1 MGGWKDLGGF
11 SLFIPFKPSD
21 LVKSEQQ
28 SQWLA
33 GKNQMLL
40 MWLGARD
47 GGCLQDWLV
56 KFDVRASNH
65 VEWMFY
71 GYDLVFI
78 LPVSS

>member
-47 GGCLQDWLV
+47 EGCLQD
-56 KFDVRASNH
+56 
-65 VEWMFY
+65 
-71 GYDLVFI
+71 
-78 LPVSS
+78 